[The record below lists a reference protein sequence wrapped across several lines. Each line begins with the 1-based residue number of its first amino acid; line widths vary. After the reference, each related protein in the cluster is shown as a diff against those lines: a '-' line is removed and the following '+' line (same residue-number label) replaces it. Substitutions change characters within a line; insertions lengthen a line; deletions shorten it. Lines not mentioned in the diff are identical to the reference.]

1 MNATASEQGKQ
12 DHLVRGILAL
22 ILATLFFAGQ
32 DAVTK
37 HLTAS
42 VAVPQLLFVRYF
54 FFALFALIYASR
66 KRRLR
71 QAFRAHRPLTQL
83 LRGLLIW
90 AEIGMFAYGLRFL
103 GIAEMH
109 SIFACF
115 PLIITALS
123 VPMLGESVGWRRW
136 IAVSAGFIGT
146 LIIIQPGSGV
156 FSTPALIALACAF
169 MFAIYNLVTRK
180 VSRAD
185 SFETSLLYFGVVGFA
200 ASLTV
205 VPFYWEPLLPQQL
218 ILLLLISATSICGH
232 LLLIKSLELAPAVI
246 LQPFNYFILV
256 WAMIIGYSFYG
267 EVLEATTLAGAA
279 LVVGSGIYIA
289 RREYLVARTTQR
301 RLRRA
306 MYPPE
311 A

>member
-1 MNATASEQGKQ
+1 LNSTASDDGKQ
-12 DHLVRGILAL
+12 DHLARGILAL

-32 DAVTK
+32 DAITK
-37 HLTAS
+37 HLTTS
-42 VAVPQLLFVRYF
+42 VPVPQLVFVRYL

-66 KRRLR
+66 QRPLR
-71 QAFRAHRPLTQL
+71 QAFQARRPLTQL
-83 LRGLLIW
+83 FRGLLIW
-90 AEIGMFAYGLRFL
+90 AEIGLFAYGLRFL

-123 VPMLGESVGWRRW
+123 VPMLGESVGLRRW
-136 IAVSAGFIGT
+136 LAVSAGFVGT
-146 LIIIQPGSGV
+146 LIIIQPGSGI
-156 FSTPALIALACAF
+156 FSAAALIALACAL

-180 VSRAD
+180 VSRDD

-205 VPFYWEPLLPQQL
+205 VPFYWEPLMPGEL
-218 ILLLLISATSICGH
+218 IWLLVISATSICGH
-232 LLLIKSLELAPAVI
+232 LLLIKSLQLAPAVI

-267 EVLEATTLAGAA
+267 EVLGTTTLVGAA

-289 RREYLVARTTQR
+289 RREYLVARATR
-301 RLRRA
+301 RRPRKAL
-306 MYPPE
+306 YPPE

>member
-1 MNATASEQGKQ
+1 M
-12 DHLVRGILAL
+12 

-42 VAVPQLLFVRYF
+42 VPVPQLLFVRYF

-66 KRRLR
+66 KRPLR
-71 QAFRAHRPLTQL
+71 QAFRARRPLAQL
-83 LRGLLIW
+83 FRGLLIW

-156 FSTPALIALACAF
+156 FSTAALIALACAL

-180 VSRAD
+180 VSRDD

-205 VPFYWEPLLPQQL
+205 VPFYWEPLLPREL
-218 ILLLLISATSICGH
+218 ILLLLISVTSICGH

-256 WAMIIGYSFYG
+256 WAIIIGYSFYG
-267 EVLEATTLAGAA
+267 EVLETTALAGAA

-289 RREYLVARTTQR
+289 RREYLVARATRR

-306 MYPPE
+306 LYPPE